1 MSGTIFKT
9 SQHSLYSTS
18 QEEFLKCHFISPSII
33 LVQTTIISHLDTA
46 SQLINQKV
54 LVLYFI
60 VRTKAILKIKI

>member
-1 MSGTIFKT
+1 MSF
-9 SQHSLYSTS
+9 HLSLY
-18 QEEFLKCHFISPSII
+18 HPSPNYH
-33 LVQTTIISHLDTA
+33 ISHLDTA